1 MIPVGDGSGLQAGQF
16 STPAVLL
23 QEYVAWNTIWYR
35 VKISKAF
42 SGNNIIWLPGCWP
55 KMHVDSLALMVPSH

>member
-16 STPAVLL
+16 NTPAVLL

-42 SGNNIIWLPGCWP
+42 SGNNII
-55 KMHVDSLALMVPSH
+55 